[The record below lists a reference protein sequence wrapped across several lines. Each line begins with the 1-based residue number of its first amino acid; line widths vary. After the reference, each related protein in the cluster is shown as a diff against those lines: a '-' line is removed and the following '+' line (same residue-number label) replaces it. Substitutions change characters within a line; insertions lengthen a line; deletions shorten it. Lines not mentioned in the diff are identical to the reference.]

1 MSSVKKY
8 ENFIFFVFLYYMDN
22 TTFVSSILGLI
33 IIYLAYNYLNGLK
46 NCDCVQIKSVNAL
59 KNIELLLLIIS
70 IGSFIVKLFSSKE
83 DIKKMIKKY
92 PLSIYAVYSLA
103 IVVFSIM
110 ITYIYNFYNFYKK
123 FKSDCNCAKDWKRY
137 ILYYQAFIVITNVI
151 LYSVIFILLFLVKFD
166 FL

>member
-1 MSSVKKY
+1 
-8 ENFIFFVFLYYMDN
+8 
-22 TTFVSSILGLI
+22 
-33 IIYLAYNYLNGLK
+33 
-46 NCDCVQIKSVNAL
+46 
-59 KNIELLLLIIS
+59 
-70 IGSFIVKLFSSKE
+70 
-83 DIKKMIKKY
+83 MIKKY

-151 LYSVIFILLFLVKFD
+151 KSNENIPIY
-166 FL
+166 